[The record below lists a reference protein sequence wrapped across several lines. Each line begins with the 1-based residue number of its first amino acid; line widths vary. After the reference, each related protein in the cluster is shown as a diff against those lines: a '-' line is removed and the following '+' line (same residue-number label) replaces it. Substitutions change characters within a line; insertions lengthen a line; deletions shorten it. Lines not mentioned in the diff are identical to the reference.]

1 MAVTPQRRT
10 DKNRPPSD
18 SKVHLLHADRLFF
31 DERKHRTAQFLVG
44 HVQFSHDGALLYCD
58 SALFYESTNSLDAFG
73 HVLLNQGDTLMLNS
87 EVLYY
92 NGLDQLAR
100 ARYDVVLEHGTTTI
114 YTDSLD
120 YDRLYD
126 LGYFFEGGR
135 LLDQGNELTSDW
147 GEYSPATHEAVFN
160 YNVRLVN
167 PAPPAKPETVL
178 ISDTLHYNTLTAI
191 AHIVGPSNIE
201 NGENHIY
208 SELGYYY
215 TQTNHSHLLDR
226 SILTNNGKRLV
237 GDSVVWN
244 DDTSTAEAFGNVV
257 YSDVVNK
264 NMFTGEYCYYEDST
278 EYVMTTDRA
287 VCIDYSQQDTM
298 YAHADTFKVFT
309 FNLDTDSTYRV
320 IHAYHHMRAFR
331 RDIQAV
337 CDSMVYDT
345 RDSILVMYRDPILWQ
360 AGQQQLGEEIQIFF
374 NDSTIDSTLVLR
386 QALSVERLDDTHY
399 NQVSGHEMH
408 SYFKNGEMYLS
419 TSEGNVFVNYYPF
432 DEDSIMVEMNHTETT
447 LLKMFLTDRKVDR
460 IWMPAATG
468 TMYPIPLIPQDMLY
482 LQNFEWF
489 DYIRPLNKDDIFEWR
504 PKKAGS
510 ELKESVRHAAPKQ
523 KLSDIKKQKGIEAPD
538 QNSSPR
544 PVSTEEESP
553 LTTST
558 EEESS
563 LPASTKEEETVPEN
577 TEDSKNSENSESSE
591 NSENPEN
598 SENSEDTKAT
608 EVTDNKSNNP

>member
-73 HVLLNQGDTLMLNS
+73 HVLLNQGDTLMLKS

-374 NDSTIDSTLVLR
+374 NASTIDSTLVLR

-544 PVSTEEESP
+544 PASTEEESP
-553 LTTST
+553 
-558 EEESS
+558 
-563 LPASTKEEETVPEN
+563 LPASTKEEETAPEN
-577 TEDSKNSENSESSE
+577 TEDSENSENSEDSEKSEDSE
-591 NSENPEN
+591 NSEN

>member
-1 MAVTPQRRT
+1 MKGQRLYILCASLFFGLCLLMAVAPQT
-10 DKNRPPSD
+10 DKSRPQSG

-31 DERKHRTAQFLVG
+31 DEKKHRTAQFLVG
-44 HVQFSHDGALLYCD
+44 NVQFNHDGALLYCD
-58 SALFYESTNSLDAFG
+58 SALFYEATNSLDAFG
-73 HVLLNQGDTLMLNS
+73 HVLLNQGDTLLLNS

-92 NGLDQLAR
+92 NGMDQLAR
-100 ARYDVVLEHGTTTI
+100 ARYDVVLEHGTMTI

-147 GEYSPATHEAVFN
+147 GEYSPATREAVFN

-167 PAPPAKPETVL
+167 PAPPAQPETVL

-201 NGENHIY
+201 HGENHIY

-215 TQTNHSHLLDR
+215 TQTKHSHLLDR

-244 DDTSTAEAFGNVV
+244 DSSSTAEAFGNVV
-257 YSDVVNK
+257 YSDEVNK

-278 EYVMTTDRA
+278 EYVMATDSA
-287 VCIDYSQQDTM
+287 VSIDYSQQDTM
-298 YAHADTFKVFT
+298 YVHADTFKVFT

-320 IHAYHHMRAFR
+320 VHAYHRMRAYR
-331 RDIQAV
+331 HDIQAV
-337 CDSMVYDT
+337 CDSMVYST
-345 RDSILVMYRDPILWQ
+345 RDSILIMYRDPILWQ

-386 QALSVERLDDTHY
+386 QALSVERIDDTHY
-399 NQVSGHEMH
+399 NQVSGQEMR
-408 SYFKNGEMYLS
+408 SYFKEGELYLT

-432 DEDSIMVEMNHTETT
+432 DDDSIMVEMNHTETT
-447 LLKMFLTDRKVDR
+447 LLKMFLTERKVDH

-468 TMYPIPLIPQDMLY
+468 TMYPIPLIPPEMLY
-482 LQNFEWF
+482 LQNFAWF
-489 DYIRPLNKDDIFEWR
+489 DYIRPLSKDDIFEWR
-504 PKKAGS
+504 SKKVGS

-523 KLSDIKKQKGIEAPD
+523 RLSDIKKQKDISSSQTSSEEDETPSEEKEALP
-538 QNSSPR
+538 
-544 PVSTEEESP
+544 EEGESV
-553 LTTST
+553 LRDT
-558 EEESS
+558 
-563 LPASTKEEETVPEN
+563 
-577 TEDSKNSENSESSE
+577 E

-598 SENSEDTKAT
+598 ENDSQ
-608 EVTDNKSNNP
+608 